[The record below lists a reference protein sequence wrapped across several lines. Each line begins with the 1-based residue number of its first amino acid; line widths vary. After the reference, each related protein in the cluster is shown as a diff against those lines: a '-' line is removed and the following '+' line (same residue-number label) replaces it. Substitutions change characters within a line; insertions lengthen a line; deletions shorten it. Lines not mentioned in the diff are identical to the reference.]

1 MDKELEKILIFTYNP
16 KGRLKNCNIEEIENT
31 KVFDW
36 FRTKKHIIVEK
47 NQVILIYISKPIQEI
62 KYLTKV
68 IDINKDTIKLKLIK
82 KFNKL
87 EKVIKSRLVLYTIMS
102 IFGTTK
108 GIEKVHVDDIIK
120 LCDNNIGNKY
130 LTPNKNIKVFVKD
143 HKIYF
148 LDQR

>member
-16 KGRLKNCNIEEIENT
+16 KGRLKNHDIEEIENT

-36 FRTKKHIIVEK
+36 FRSKKHIIVEK
-47 NQVILIYISKPIQEI
+47 NQIILIYISKPIQEI

-87 EKVIKSRLVLYTIMS
+87 ELSYEKLLNNGFKEGSNNIILNNNEQLNPLNNYQKFNKMDS
-102 IFGTTK
+102 IF
-108 GIEKVHVDDIIK
+108 
-120 LCDNNIGNKY
+120 
-130 LTPNKNIKVFVKD
+130 
-143 HKIYF
+143 
-148 LDQR
+148 